1 MVSTYVHKYVH
12 MYIHFKIRF
21 LIGETAINRR
31 RCHMKGYYMEN
42 MSALTIAES
51 LEWSKSKFNLICSF

>member
-1 MVSTYVHKYVH
+1 MVCTYVHKYVN

-31 RCHMKGYYMEN
+31 QCHIKGYYMEN
-42 MSALTIAES
+42 ELALTIGES
-51 LEWSKSKFNLICSF
+51 LEWSKSKFNLICIF